1 MNLALAIVFTGD
13 VDVNRL
19 QAAQASQP
27 GASQPGDSNA
37 KSLARV
43 AKFRRKQ
50 GRLLHK
56 EMNKF
61 RDPIEK
67 ARQERALGPEQWR
80 LLEDFRSGRALS
92 FQNEAVKAWGH
103 GRLHGESGQW
113 YDIGGSTGGLARQF
127 IADSHWPDGEAWL
140 QQFGPRQSQPASSS
154 LGAFPKRQ

>member
-27 GASQPGDSNA
+27 GASQPGDSKA

-56 EMNKF
+56 EMKTCL
-61 RDPIEK
+61 DPKEK
-67 ARQERALGPEQWR
+67 ERQERALGPEQRR
-80 LLEDFRSGRALS
+80 LLEDFRSGRALHY
-92 FQNEAVKAWGH
+92 QNEAVRAFGH
-103 GRLHGESGQW
+103 GRLHDESGG
-113 YDIGGSTGGLARQF
+113 YFDMGGSTGGLARQF
-127 IADSHWPDGEAWL
+127 MGDDINPDGEAWM
-140 QQFGPRQSQPASSS
+140 QQVGPRQRQPASSS
-154 LGAFPKRQ
+154 LGAVPKRQ